1 MDKFVNQI
9 FFDNSVRSYF
19 LVFALILFVIL
30 LRRIIAYYS
39 ARLIFIVI
47 HRAWKKIDRDRF
59 IELLVPPLG
68 IFFIILTSVIAFHT
82 LVFPRRFNIEI
93 YTLNF
98 REIVHSV
105 GTIIIIVSFVWLLL
119 RMIEFIAFILEQKAN
134 LTPDPTDN
142 QLIVFFKD
150 FFKVLIGIMGTLMIL
165 HFTFNFRLGNLITGL
180 SLIGAAIALALR
192 ESIENLIASFII
204 FFDKPFTTGDQVKVH
219 QVTGNV
225 ERIGLRSTRLR
236 TEQKTFVTVPNKQM
250 VDTILDNHS
259 LRTQRKGELN
269 LQIDLATPSKTIE
282 NFISAT
288 YKILDRKEVENCNV
302 LFNDITAQAF
312 VIYVEYFTSVI
323 TTAEFNAIR
332 QQINMKVLKLLEE
345 LKIDIAGASNEV
357 RIISQT

>member
-1 MDKFVNQI
+1 
-9 FFDNSVRSYF
+9 
-19 LVFALILFVIL
+19 
-30 LRRIIAYYS
+30 
-39 ARLIFIVI
+39 
-47 HRAWKKIDRDRF
+47 
-59 IELLVPPLG
+59 
-68 IFFIILTSVIAFHT
+68 
-82 LVFPRRFNIEI
+82 
-93 YTLNF
+93 
-98 REIVHSV
+98 
-105 GTIIIIVSFVWLLL
+105 
-119 RMIEFIAFILEQKAN
+119 
-134 LTPDPTDN
+134 
-142 QLIVFFKD
+142 
-150 FFKVLIGIMGTLMIL
+150 
-165 HFTFNFRLGNLITGL
+165 
-180 SLIGAAIALALR
+180 
-192 ESIENLIASFII
+192 
-204 FFDKPFTTGDQVKVH
+204 VH